1 MNYTASA
8 SLKQMFCHEFIQLF
22 EAQNPGFSWPAVQ
35 ADIFRMVKGVFEGAT
50 ALPPPCG
57 IGHSPQSGRLSPPP
71 PPSFSTI
78 WRRKPDKNAMFS
90 ILRI

>member
-35 ADIFRMVKGVFEGAT
+35 ADIFSMIKGVFEGAT

-57 IGHSPQSGRLSPPP
+57 IGHSPQSGGLPYPPTPPP
-71 PPSFSTI
+71 LVSSI
-78 WRRKPDKNAMFS
+78 W
-90 ILRI
+90 

>member
-35 ADIFRMVKGVFEGAT
+35 ADISGMIKGVFEGAT

-57 IGHSPQSGRLSPPP
+57 IGHSPQSGRLPH
-71 PPSFSTI
+71 
-78 WRRKPDKNAMFS
+78 
-90 ILRI
+90 